1 MVGPRCE
8 AGKCVQ
14 PLVRSASPSFPVPV
28 TTRAPRRNASRS
40 VLSQASVRAPA
51 SGVPHARRVPML
63 TLMTS
68 APSRAFREAGGVLWL
83 CGLRPEVRGVA
94 DLLGLPRVTR
104 VHEDVEE
111 ARAALRAAT
120 MAR

>member
-1 MVGPRCE
+1 MQTGAVLAWTGDLDAGAAGRLAE
-8 AGKCVQ
+8 ALGD
-14 PLVRSASPSFPVPV
+14 LRRSGRHHVIVDLA
-28 TTRAPRRNASRS
+28 
-40 VLSQASVRAPA
+40 
-51 SGVPHARRVPML
+51 GVPFVGSAGFG
-63 TLMTS
+63 TLVAES
-68 APSRAFREAGGVLWL
+68 GAFREAGGDLWL
-83 CGLRPEVRGVA
+83 CGFRPEVRGVA